1 MLYNSIIVLVYRYKG
16 EDYMKTVKIGL
27 LGIGNVGSGAFQI
40 FSLNSAS
47 IAKAS
52 GCEITVS
59 GVLARSK
66 NKKRDIDINP
76 EIITDDP
83 DEIKIRKSTLS
94 LRLLA
99 ASNRLQLLCSAL

>member
-1 MLYNSIIVLVYRYKG
+1 MLYNSIIVLVYKYKG

-52 GCEITVS
+52 GCEITVRSARTQQKQKARYRYKS
-59 GVLARSK
+59 G
-66 NKKRDIDINP
+66 NYYG
-76 EIITDDP
+76 
-83 DEIKIRKSTLS
+83 
-94 LRLLA
+94 
-99 ASNRLQLLCSAL
+99 